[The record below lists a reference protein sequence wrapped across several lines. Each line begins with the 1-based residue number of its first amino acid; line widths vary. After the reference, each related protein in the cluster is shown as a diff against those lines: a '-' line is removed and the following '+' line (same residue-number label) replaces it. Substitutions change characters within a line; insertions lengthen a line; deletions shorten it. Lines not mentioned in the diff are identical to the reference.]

1 MFVKQISVFLENKPG
16 KLSEFIKVM
25 ADAGIDLQALLIAE
39 TQDYGIL
46 RIIVDKTDDAVKLLG
61 DGGFA
66 FTVTD
71 VLAVTVPDEPGSLAK
86 ILTTLADGG
95 ISIKYSYA
103 FYSREQG
110 KASFVLRVDDNDKA
124 MGLLA

>member
-16 KLSEFIKVM
+16 KLSDFIKVL
-25 ADAGIDLQALLIAE
+25 AEKGIDLQALLIAE

-46 RIIVDKTDDAVKLLG
+46 RIIVDNSDEAIKLLQ
-61 DGGFA
+61 DGGYA

-71 VLAVTVPDEPGSLAK
+71 VLAVTVPDEPGSLTK

-110 KASFVLRVDDNDKA
+110 KANIVLRVDDNDKA
-124 MGLLA
+124 VKLLG